1 MNDMDVI
8 AELKEAVVQGKPDK
22 AVAAAQRVVELQI
35 DPIEA
40 FELGLKSGI
49 SEVGDGFAAGDL
61 FLPDLVLSAETM
73 KAAAEI
79 LEAEISR
86 SGTKRS
92 EVGKVV
98 LGTVQGDLHDIG
110 KTIVATLLTSH
121 GFDVVDLG
129 VNISTDD
136 FIETVKREKPDVLG
150 MSSLLTVTAKELK
163 KVISALKEHGLRQ
176 DVKVIVG
183 GGAVTAPYAE
193 EIEAD
198 GYGQN
203 AELGVRMT
211 KVLLGIE

>member
-40 FELGLKSGI
+40 FGVGLKSGI

-92 EVGKVV
+92 KVGKVV

-203 AELGVRMT
+203 AEFGVRMT

>member
-1 MNDMDVI
+1 MMEDQVI
-8 AELKEAVVQGKPDK
+8 AALRAAVIQGKPNR
-22 AVAAAQRVVELQI
+22 AVEAAQQIVELQM
-35 DPIEA
+35 DPVAA
-40 FELGLKSGI
+40 FEQGLRSGI
-49 SEVGDGFAAGDL
+49 SEVGDGFARGDL

-79 LEAEISR
+79 LEAEITR
-86 SGTKRS
+86 SGTKHS
-92 EVGKVV
+92 KVGKVV

-121 GFDVVDLG
+121 GFDVIDLG
-129 VNISTDD
+129 VNVSSED
-136 FIETVKREKPDVLG
+136 FIAAVEREKPDVLG
-150 MSSLLTVTAKELK
+150 MSSLLTVTAKELQN
-163 KVISALKEHGLRQ
+163 VISLLQENNLRD

-211 KVLLGIE
+211 KLLLGME